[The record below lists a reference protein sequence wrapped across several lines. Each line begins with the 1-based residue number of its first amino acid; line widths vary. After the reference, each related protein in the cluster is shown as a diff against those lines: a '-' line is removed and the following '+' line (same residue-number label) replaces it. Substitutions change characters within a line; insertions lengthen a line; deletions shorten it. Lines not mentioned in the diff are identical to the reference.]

1 MKKQVSVESIIKLL
15 DQLTGSIHLI
25 DSEKGG
31 VGKSTFARLF
41 IEFLQIVL
49 KLAREQMEIID
60 ADKDQ
65 PLIGRTYAPEYYPT
79 EDEKNG
85 NVAQVSNLNDLVK
98 EIPLVYFSDN
108 EKLLS
113 QTDIIFEL
121 SLSKAVIVNLPGTV
135 FSLVNQWLEK
145 GVLNETIALGIPIYK
160 WFVTDGC
167 QETIDIL
174 KKSYELYEDKIHHII
189 VKNRGLATTEKDWWA
204 FDEDKDLKAYFEL
217 YQAKTSI
224 IDLPHLLVGTSNYE
238 AFKKRNLTLREV
250 SDRETATKLG
260 FKYMESARFRQWRD
274 LGFESLNT
282 LSWQELP
289 EQKSDKKTEDPNQS
303 AISA

>member
-79 EDEKNG
+79 EDEKKG

-98 EIPLVYFSDN
+98 EIHA
-108 EKLLS
+108 
-113 QTDIIFEL
+113 
-121 SLSKAVIVNLPGTV
+121 SL
-135 FSLVNQWLEK
+135 F
-145 GVLNETIALGIPIYK
+145 
-160 WFVTDGC
+160 F
-167 QETIDIL
+167 
-174 KKSYELYEDKIHHII
+174 
-189 VKNRGLATTEKDWWA
+189 
-204 FDEDKDLKAYFEL
+204 
-217 YQAKTSI
+217 
-224 IDLPHLLVGTSNYE
+224 
-238 AFKKRNLTLREV
+238 
-250 SDRETATKLG
+250 
-260 FKYMESARFRQWRD
+260 
-274 LGFESLNT
+274 
-282 LSWQELP
+282 
-289 EQKSDKKTEDPNQS
+289 
-303 AISA
+303 